1 MIIVNPSR
9 ETFRNVMV
17 SIVIVALTLAA
28 VWVAI
33 SFGKLSLLGVI
44 GAVGLLVGAYVGVRH
59 PLWLFY
65 SLAAVMA
72 GLQFGRIPGI
82 NLPIYLPLAFGALIA
97 AYFHP
102 RLARSMHPLEFAVL
116 ALIVTSGMSVVA
128 TGLSPISAS
137 LYIRWAIPSLLML
150 AFVQLSSE
158 HLARFGRIFA
168 AVAALNAL
176 YGMYVVAF
184 DPLNSSLRYLRV
196 FGYSP
201 EATAARF
208 AYTAEGASASI
219 RLGGTWVEPNGAAL
233 NLVLALGLAILL
245 FTGWRRV
252 VIAAVIATGLALTL
266 SRASIFTV
274 VFGVLLVLVFHSMR
288 ARNRASMI
296 GVIVLAASAAMLAE
310 PVRRRIVTSL
320 SGDDAG
326 SIARADALRVFPGQ
340 MSGHWGFGLGWA
352 RPEFLDPAFSYVF
365 NLPSNAPLIAL
376 YRGGFLVFASFIAVA
391 VIGCFLAYRSLRS
404 KSTPRAVYGGI
415 FIGLCVV
422 QMQLDHNVAD
432 VPQNVLLYSIFLAFV
447 VYCERARIA
456 ERESQPTPA
465 RPEIPDELSVVRS

>member
-1 MIIVNPSR
+1 MVIVNPSR
-9 ETFRNVMV
+9 ETLRNAVV
-17 SIVIVALTLAA
+17 SILIVAVTLGA

-33 SFGKLSLLGVI
+33 SFGKLSLLGI
-44 GAVGLLVGAYVGVRH
+44 VGILGLVVGAYVGVRH

-72 GLQFGRIPGI
+72 GLQFGRIPGVG
-82 NLPIYLPLAFGALIA
+82 LPIYLPLAFGSLIA

-116 ALIVTSGMSVVA
+116 ALVITSGMSVVA
-128 TGLSPISAS
+128 TGLSATAAS
-137 LYIRWAIPSLLML
+137 LYIRWAIPSLIML
-150 AFVQLSSE
+150 ALVQLSSA
-158 HLARFGRIFA
+158 HLARFGQIFA
-168 AVAALNAL
+168 AIAALNAL
-176 YGMYVVAF
+176 YGMYMVAF
-184 DPLNSSLRYLRV
+184 DPLNSSLRYLSV
-196 FGYSP
+196 FGYAP

-233 NLVLALGLAILL
+233 NLVLALGLAVLL

-252 VIAAVIATGLALTL
+252 VIATLITAGLTLTL
-266 SRASIFTV
+266 SRGSIFTV

-288 ARNRASMI
+288 VRNRMAMI
-296 GVIVLAASAAMLAE
+296 GVIAFAAAAAMLAE

-320 SGDDAG
+320 SGNDAG
-326 SIARADALRVFPGQ
+326 SVARADALRVFPGQ

-352 RPEFLDPAFSYVF
+352 RPEFIDPAFSYVF

-376 YRGGFLVFASFIAVA
+376 YRGGILVLASFMAVV

-404 KSTPRAVYGGI
+404 NSTPRAVYGGI

-432 VPQNVLLYSIFLAFV
+432 LPQNVLLYSIFLAFII
-447 VYCERARIA
+447 YCERARVA
-456 ERESQPTPA
+456 EQQTSSKQEPRLPHELTVA
-465 RPEIPDELSVVRS
+465 RS

>member
-1 MIIVNPSR
+1 MVIVNPSR
-9 ETFRNVMV
+9 ETLRNAVV
-17 SIVIVALTLAA
+17 SILIVAVTLGA

-44 GAVGLLVGAYVGVRH
+44 GILGLLVGAYVGVRH

-72 GLQFGRIPGI
+72 GLQFGRIPGVG
-82 NLPIYLPLAFGALIA
+82 LPIYLPLAFGSLIA

-116 ALIVTSGMSVVA
+116 ALVITSGISVVA
-128 TGLSPISAS
+128 TGLSGTSAS
-137 LYIRWAIPSLLML
+137 LYIRWAIPSLLAL
-150 AFVQLSSE
+150 ALVQLSSE

-176 YGMYVVAF
+176 YGMYMVAF

-208 AYTAEGASASI
+208 AYTAQGQSASI

-233 NLVLALGLAILL
+233 NLVLALGLSVLL

-252 VIAAVIATGLALTL
+252 VIATLIIAGLTLTL
-266 SRASIFTV
+266 SRGSIFTV
-274 VFGVLLVLVFHSMR
+274 VFGVLLVLIFHSMR
-288 ARNRASMI
+288 LRNRMAMI
-296 GVIVLAASAAMLAE
+296 GVIAFAAAAAMLAE

-326 SIARADALRVFPGQ
+326 SVARADALRVFPGQ

-352 RPEFLDPAFSYVF
+352 RPEFIDPAFSYVF

-376 YRGGFLVFASFIAVA
+376 YRGGILVLASFLAVV
-391 VIGCFLAYRSLRS
+391 VIGCILAYRSLRS
-404 KSTPRAVYGGI
+404 NSTPRAVYGGI

-456 ERESQPTPA
+456 GQQISSGQEPRL
-465 RPEIPDELSVVRS
+465 PDELAVART